1 MVGYQDK
8 SKINRDMGAQTG
20 FILLRIVTSG
30 KTSKLDN
37 KHLVYLKFGEI
48 LPQLSEC

>member
-20 FILLRIVTSG
+20 FILLRIVTNG
-30 KTSKLDN
+30 KTSLN
-37 KHLVYLKFGEI
+37 SIINIWFT
-48 LPQLSEC
+48 